1 MANVEIEQVFHQEP
15 EPVQSLERRIVEEL
29 GRYVEEG
36 CDRVY
41 LAALFLPEDDDYTLA
56 DAIRDA
62 LQG

>member
-1 MANVEIEQVFHQEP
+1 MSKNP
-15 EPVQSLERRIVEEL
+15 EPVKGLERRIVEEL

-41 LAALFLPEDDDYTLA
+41 LAALFGSEDDDYTLA
-56 DAIRDA
+56 DAIRDV